1 MCLTFVK
8 RDYIHLLLYFFQ
20 SECIIFILLQRDP
33 MLLLLFLMG
42 RTPHL
47 LVPDD
52 IDPTDYEVSVSV
64 MVFNTTFN
72 NTSDIYRGSQ
82 FSWWRKP
89 EYPEKTTN
97 LSHVTDR
104 L

>member
-1 MCLTFVK
+1 
-8 RDYIHLLLYFFQ
+8 
-20 SECIIFILLQRDP
+20 
-33 MLLLLFLMG
+33 MG

-72 NTSDIYRGSQ
+72 NISPVLKISTYIITDCPIGLAAIIVTMSVST
-82 FSWWRKP
+82 F
-89 EYPEKTTN
+89 KTAII
-97 LSHVTDR
+97 LYLFQQYVTH
-104 L
+104 LIVGQ

>member
-1 MCLTFVK
+1 
-8 RDYIHLLLYFFQ
+8 
-20 SECIIFILLQRDP
+20 

-42 RTPHL
+42 RSPHL

-72 NTSDIYRGSQ
+72 NISDIYRGSQ

-89 EYPEKTTN
+89 EYPEKTNN
-97 LSHVTDR
+97 LSHVTDQ

>member
-1 MCLTFVK
+1 MLLKKIKNKKYSHCFSSFPATQHILRFMCLTFVK

-64 MVFNTTFN
+64 L
-72 NTSDIYRGSQ
+72 Q
-82 FSWWRKP
+82 
-89 EYPEKTTN
+89 
-97 LSHVTDR
+97 
-104 L
+104 